1 MKNSIIT
8 LVLAATIQAT
18 TTNADPYQ
26 EKWSIATPVCSV
38 LPTEFQKDCF
48 SRVSGGQFDP
58 TAVLPIVQQ
67 AVPTNV
73 VTKAPPFPTGATAPS
88 APPPITQNGQVIYTS
103 YDAQLVTITSS
114 GAVPVVTFT
123 VITSIWTTI
132 CPSVNMTAMTP
143 PTAPLAPPAA
153 WSLTSAPAQSLP
165 SLTASAPP
173 NNNQQ
178 AANGTTAAPV
188 QVPSGLAGKNA
199 VGAWGLVAG
208 LVMALL

>member
-67 AVPTNV
+67 AVPTDV
-73 VTKAPPFPTGATAPS
+73 VTKAPPFPTGTTAPP

-132 CPSVNMTAMTP
+132 CPSSNMTGITP
-143 PTAPLAPPAA
+143 PTAPPAPPAA
-153 WSLTSAPAQSLP
+153 WSLTSAPVQSLP
-165 SLTASAPP
+165 SLTGSAPP

-178 AANGTTAAPV
+178 AANATTAAPV
-188 QVPSGLAGKNA
+188 QVPSGFAGKNA